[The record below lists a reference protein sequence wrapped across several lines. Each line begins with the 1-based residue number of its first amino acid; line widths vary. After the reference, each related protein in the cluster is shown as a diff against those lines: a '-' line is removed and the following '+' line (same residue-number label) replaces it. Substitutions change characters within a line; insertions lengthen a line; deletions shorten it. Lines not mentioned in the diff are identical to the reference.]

1 MPHCF
6 VIAKFLPQRSANW
19 TSYYGLEKAA
29 SLKTLPFLA
38 LRVSRTDV
46 GMQDLG
52 RQGQF
57 LFAISSEKPTGV
69 NDGCYFA
76 LGSSL
81 SIERKMLHIEP
92 SLRPSG
98 RTLYIHTFPR
108 LLEDAQFQI
117 SPVTVP
123 HLPHRLDEA
132 SFLAFCGSVLKVYAK
147 FLKCANDAHSSGGSE
162 PVEDGWDS
170 WSGKSPY
177 EYEYD
182 RGGYIFEYLE
192 PQDFNMS
199 TAVEATS
206 IYQDLL
212 LYNQLAADYSWM
224 GITAAVKWALK
235 SRDHY
240 NAYMVRQG
248 GALLPGYSFVENLPR
263 FDASLKAHA
272 LTLWSMKIPF
282 DGDPSVADNASETEE
297 VDWDDGPNI
306 DLEFVPNYMP
316 PVPAPSTR
324 AIAFDI
330 FGTILDRD
338 GAINEAMRL
347 LSPTYPDNRRLSK
360 MYLECELMRHRDHTD
375 APYND
380 IVRHALQDVCT
391 VLEAP
396 PSEAVLQEAIQTIL
410 QPGLYAD
417 AEAAV
422 KTLLIQG
429 YVLVCLP
436 IPGVKSFLLPQLP
449 SGLTLHDQPAPL
461 SDLFRHNHSIFS
473 DLLERCRLKCRT
485 IDRTQILVVTS
496 SRYRV
501 MEPASMAG
509 FPTILVQRPGCLESD
524 VKLGT
529 SDPTLAVDGLQVLQ
543 MQLQNS
549 SALHP
554 SPVER
559 TPTHVKEFR
568 ICGMYQV
575 TKLLG
580 MGSFGIACHILTGSE
595 VAIKMEVPSDTP
607 TATVVLPYEA
617 LVYNLLRG
625 HPGIPSCKWSGI
637 DRGSHI
643 LILDQVG
650 ANLQQLRRLCRGELS
665 VKTVTMLAI
674 EMLDRIEFVHSRGPE
689 NFAMGVGENSHV
701 VYLFDFGLA
710 KLYVD
715 PSTGA
720 HIPFR
725 EGRVG
730 LGTPRYASYNVHFGR
745 EQGRRD
751 DLEALGNMLLF
762 LLHGRLPWQGV
773 YSPSLEAKLLRMGE
787 MKADIGHGR
796 VDGKQQV

>member
-1 MPHCF
+1 MPHSF

-57 LFAISSEKPTGV
+57 LFAISSGKPTGV
-69 NDGCYFA
+69 NDGV
-76 LGSSL
+76 
-81 SIERKMLHIEP
+81 IERKTLHVEP

-98 RTLYIHTFPR
+98 RTLYVHTFPR

-132 SFLAFCGSVLKVYAK
+132 SFLLAFCGSVLEIYE

-177 EYEYD
+177 EYEHD
-182 RGGYIFEYLE
+182 RG
-192 PQDFNMS
+192 
-199 TAVEATS
+199 ATF

-240 NAYMVRQG
+240 HAYRVRRG
-248 GALLPGYSFVENLPR
+248 GALLLPGYSFVENFADLRCKPQGTCCN
-263 FDASLKAHA
+263 SLVDED
-272 LTLWSMKIPF
+272 SF
-282 DGDPSVADNASETEE
+282 DGDPPVADNASETEE
-297 VDWDDGPNI
+297 VDWDDGPDV
-306 DLEFVPNYMP
+306 DLEFIPNYMP

-330 FGTILDRD
+330 FGTILD
-338 GAINEAMRL
+338 
-347 LSPTYPDNRRLSK
+347 
-360 MYLECELMRHRDHTD
+360 HHTD

-461 SDLFRHNHSIFS
+461 SDLFGQNHSIFS
-473 DLLERCRLKCRT
+473 DLLERCRLK
-485 IDRTQILVVTS
+485 LTS

-509 FPTILVQRPGCLESD
+509 FPTILVQRPGS
-524 VKLGT
+524 
-529 SDPTLAVDGLQVLQ
+529 VDGLQGLQ
-543 MQLQNS
+543 MQLQN
-549 SALHP
+549 L
-554 SPVER
+554 ER

-568 ICGMYQV
+568 VCGIQLICFDMTGNV
-575 TKLLG
+575 
-580 MGSFGIACHILTGSE
+580 SSACHVLTGSE
-595 VAIKMEVPSDTP
+595 VAIKMEVPSDSP

-617 LVYNLLRG
+617 LV
-625 HPGIPSCKWSGI
+625 GI

-665 VKTVTMLAI
+665 LKTVVMLAI
-674 EMLDRIEFVHSRGPE
+674 EMLDRIEFVHSRGVILRDIKPE

-710 KLYVD
+710 KLY
-715 PSTGA
+715 
-720 HIPFR
+720 
-725 EGRVG
+725 
-730 LGTPRYASYNVHFGR
+730 
-745 EQGRRD
+745 
-751 DLEALGNMLLF
+751 DLEALGNVLLF

-787 MKADIGHGR
+787 MKAGSAFRDLLTRSPVEFTTYFDHCRGLKFEDKPNYLLLRQTGGRKNSRFDWEDGSSRKGVLLPDEYKLDIR
-796 VDGKQQV
+796 FTKDDVSTLQTLTSSIYLTYIW